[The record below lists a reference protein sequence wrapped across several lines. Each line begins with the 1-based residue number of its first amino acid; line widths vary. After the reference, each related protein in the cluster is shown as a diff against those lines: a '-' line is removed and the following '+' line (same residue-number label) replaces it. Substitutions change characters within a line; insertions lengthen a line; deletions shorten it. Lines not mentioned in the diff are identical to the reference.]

1 MKSSNK
7 LSKTRSL
14 KSMPVQFFNLSLTT
28 RIILAIAAICIAFLI
43 INFGMVSYESFATS
57 SSASIAT
64 FVSGDMSEPAPET
77 PPPTTTV
84 NLYTMVGCGYC
95 TQFKPEWDAF
105 SVAHPNGTK
114 LKDGSILKL
123 NTYSTSDPAGLAQIN
138 ADNIAGF
145 PTITIQPNNSPIAVP
160 YNGQR
165 TADDLWY
172 AVTNPK

>member
-1 MKSSNK
+1 M
-7 LSKTRSL
+7 LL
-14 KSMPVQFFNLSLTT
+14 KSLPNKFLNLSLTT
-28 RIILAIAAICIAFLI
+28 RIILAIAAIGIAFVI
-43 INFGMVSYESFATS
+43 INFGMVTYESFATNS
-57 SSASIAT
+57 PESMA
-64 FVSGDMSEPAPET
+64 GPAPEI

-95 TQFKPEWDAF
+95 TQFQPEWDAF
-105 SVAHPNGTK
+105 STAHPSGTK
-114 LKDGSILKL
+114 LDDGSILKL
-123 NTYSTSDPAGLAQIN
+123 NTYSTADPDGLAQIN
-138 ADNIAGF
+138 ADNVAGF